1 MQFRAFVR
9 AALLIAALWPAL
21 AAAQTYPARTI
32 TLVTPYSAG
41 SGFDILSRVIAERLA
56 ARLKQPVIVDDKP
69 GAAGNLGAGLVAKA
83 APDGYTLL
91 VTGNAIAV
99 APALY
104 KTLPFDPVKDFT
116 YIAEVATG
124 SMALVVNPKV
134 LPVSNLAELKA
145 AALKSPG
152 KLNYSSA
159 GIGTPHHLGMELF
172 KKQLGL
178 DIVHVPYSGAT
189 GALNDL
195 LAGHVQLA
203 MFPVNVVMRYA
214 KSGQLRVIAVSG
226 KGRSQ
231 LAPDSPTFEE
241 AGLNDLDIGLY
252 YFVSAPANLPPD
264 ITATLNAALVAILAE
279 PDVRD
284 HLLKLGLAP
293 QSSTPQAV
301 TSLVRDDVA
310 RWKAFIPAA
319 HITAQ

>member
-1 MQFRAFVR
+1 MKIRGVVR
-9 AALLIAALWPAL
+9 AALAMAALWPAM
-21 AAAQTYPARTI
+21 AVAQSYPTRPVTM
-32 TLVTPYSAG
+32 VTPYSAG
-41 SGFDILSRVIAERLA
+41 SGFDVLSRVVAEKLS
-56 ARLKQPVIVDDKP
+56 ARLHQPVIVDDKP
-69 GAAGNLGAGLVAKA
+69 GAAGNLGAGYVAKA

-104 KTLPFDPVKDFT
+104 KSLPFDPVTDFT

-134 LPVSNLAELKA
+134 LPVKTLAELKA

-159 GIGTPHHLGMELF
+159 GIGTPHHLGMELL
-172 KKQLGL
+172 KKKLGL

-203 MFPVNVVMRYA
+203 MFPANVVMRFA

-226 KGRSQ
+226 KARSQ
-231 LAPDSPTFEE
+231 LAPDAPTFEE
-241 AGLNDLDIGLY
+241 AGLKDADIQLY
-252 YFVSAPANLPPD
+252 YFVSAPAHLPPAV
-264 ITATLNAALVAILAE
+264 TAKLNSEIVAVLAE
-279 PDVRD
+279 ADVRD
-284 HLLKLGLAP
+284 HLTKLGLAP
-293 QSSTPQAV
+293 QSSTPEAV
-301 TSLVRDDVA
+301 TSLVTQDVA

-319 HITAQ
+319 HITAN

>member
-1 MQFRAFVR
+1 MKIRGFVR
-9 AALLIAALWPAL
+9 AALALAVLWPAM
-21 AAAQTYPARTI
+21 AVAQSYPTRPVTM
-32 TLVTPYSAG
+32 VTPYSAG
-41 SGFDILSRVIAERLA
+41 SGFDVLSRVVAEKLS
-56 ARLKQPVIVDDKP
+56 ARLHQPVIVDDKP
-69 GAAGNLGAGLVAKA
+69 GAAGNLGAGYVAKA

-104 KTLPFDPVKDFT
+104 KSLPFDPVTDFT

-134 LPVSNLAELKA
+134 LPVKTLAELKA

-159 GIGTPHHLGMELF
+159 GIGTPHHLGMELL
-172 KKQLGL
+172 KKKLGL

-203 MFPVNVVMRYA
+203 MFPANVVMRFA

-226 KGRSQ
+226 KARSQ
-231 LAPDSPTFEE
+231 LAPDAPTFEE
-241 AGLNDLDIGLY
+241 AGLKDADIQLY
-252 YFVSAPANLPPD
+252 YFVSAPAHLRPA
-264 ITATLNAALVAILAE
+264 ITAKLNSEIVAVLAE

-284 HLLKLGLAP
+284 HLTKLGLAP
-293 QSSTPQAV
+293 QSSTPEAV
-301 TSLVRDDVA
+301 TSLVTQDVA

-319 HITAQ
+319 HITAN